1 MNLLTI
7 KNLTKAYTDKV
18 LFDGIDFSLEEGEK
32 VGIIGINGTGK
43 STLLRI
49 IAGIEEGDTGEY
61 TKGNHVVIN
70 YLPQNPEFAPGQ
82 TILEYVI
89 GQNQMH
95 GRRYQPFRRLW
106 RGGRSQEYFKPS
118 GLYGPESADRSFIRG
133 TKEKGCPGSRP
144 FIQK

>member
-7 KNLTKAYTDKV
+7 KNLTKAYTDKI
-18 LFDGIDFSLEEGEK
+18 LFDDIDFSVEEGEK

-49 IAGIEEGDTGEY
+49 IAGIEEGDSGEY

-70 YLPQNPEFAPGQ
+70 YLPQNPEFVPGQ
-82 TILEYVI
+82 TILEYVM

-95 GRRYQPFRRLW
+95 GVH
-106 RGGRSQEYFKPS
+106 S
-118 GLYGPESADRSFIRG
+118 
-133 TKEKGCPGSRP
+133 
-144 FIQK
+144 